1 MSPELHSE
9 LQDLIHFA
17 WASSLMHTAGGRILR
32 LLAGYVRVQWVR
44 LNRAIMCENVH
55 MYSGDSGR
63 RQSGNICTGGEN
75 ESAFNTW
82 RELNVL
88 SAAH

>member
-1 MSPELHSE
+1 MSPE

-32 LLAGYVRVQWVR
+32 LLAAYVRVRWVR
-44 LNRAIMCENVH
+44 LNRAIVCENVH
-55 MYSGDSGR
+55 MFSGDSGW

-75 ESAFNTW
+75 
-82 RELNVL
+82 
-88 SAAH
+88 

>member
-1 MSPELHSE
+1 MGLIINAHSRG
-9 LQDLIHFA
+9 QNPAFA
-17 WASSLMHTAGGRILR
+17 GWLCPSTVGALEQS
-32 LLAGYVRVQWVR
+32 VRQ
-44 LNRAIMCENVH
+44 CENVH
-55 MYSGDSGR
+55 MYSGDLGR

-88 SAAH
+88 GAAH